1 MSKQN
6 PTYYELLGVKPN
18 AKLNDIHLAY
28 NRAVRATKRDD
39 TMPDLK
45 HETKLNEAFAV
56 LSDLDKRDAYDKRL
70 AGDRLKP
77 AFGGK
82 GAAIAAV
89 FVAAIGGGIYYFTLK
104 KPADETARAP
114 GKTRQEIA
122 AAATTA
128 MGRLQ
133 AMDMGGQVKSAGVAF
148 AIDSGV
154 MVTSC
159 QHIGPNTQL
168 TVNMTPRMVPARL
181 TMTDEMLGLCKL
193 EVDGAGSWPLSVSS
207 VVPKAGDIIYGTSVN
222 AVGEVVLTEGRV
234 KRVGIGDR
242 GNQVIEATITA
253 EQAPDGAPLLD
264 IYGRVVAVS
273 TQSAGQDRHV
283 IIPHAWTDPP
293 KPAASSAA
301 APAPAGAPPSSSSEA
316 QPLGPAGNL
325 PEGYKAR
332 PSMPNAPGSMTP
344 DRIDR
349 LQKAFRPPPNIPADQ
364 DP

>member
-1 MSKQN
+1 MRAMSKRN

-45 HETKLNEAFAV
+45 YETKLNEAFAV
-56 LSDLDKRDAYDKRL
+56 LSDLDQRDAYDKKL

-77 AFGGK
+77 SFGAK

-89 FVAAIGGGIYYFTLK
+89 FVAALGGGIYYYTLR
-104 KPADETARAP
+104 KPADEAARQP
-114 GKTRQEIA
+114 GKSKEEIA

-133 AMDMGGQVKSAGVAF
+133 AMDMGGQVKNAGLAF

-154 MVTSC
+154 MVASC
-159 QHIGPNTQL
+159 EHIAPNTQL

-181 TMTDEMLGLCKL
+181 TMTDEALGLCKL

-207 VVPKAGDIIYGTSVN
+207 VEAKARDVIYGTSVN

-234 KRVGIGDR
+234 KRVATGER
-242 GNQVIEATITA
+242 GNRIIEATIA
-253 EQAPDGAPLLD
+253 ADKAPDGSPLLD
-264 IYGRVVAVS
+264 IYGRVVAVAAH
-273 TQSAGQDRHV
+273 SAGQDRHV
-283 IIPHAWTDPP
+283 LLPHAWTNPP
-293 KPAASSAA
+293 KPVATV
-301 APAPAGAPPSSSSEA
+301 PAPAATTATPEA

-325 PEGYKAR
+325 PEGLKPA
-332 PSMPNAPGSMTP
+332 PSMPNGPGSMTP

-349 LQKAFRPPPNIPADQ
+349 LHKAFRPPPNIPADQ